1 MAARLNDTPL
11 MGMDGTKGT
20 AAKTAPA
27 AYDTEL
33 HFFQCRNSY
42 VSLTLIGLLSDAQR
56 WVVSF
61 ILTPVGNVWLIGN
74 STLRNMTAGP
84 PPQQE

>member
-27 AYDTEL
+27 AYDAEL
-33 HFFQCRNSY
+33 HFFQCRNSAFF
-42 VSLTLIGLLSDAQR
+42 VVHRMPLPRIRKIVNGIHFFFRQR
-56 WVVSF
+56 HSSR
-61 ILTPVGNVWLIGN
+61 ILYYI
-74 STLRNMTAGP
+74 
-84 PPQQE
+84 